1 MVEITASDI
10 YWIGAMDKISLGL
23 IFLACLSA
31 LLIICAI
38 QIYSGAMALFG
49 ALLGIACTTAFI
61 FIPSSQTM
69 AAMKV
74 LPAIVNNQRI
84 QGISES
90 TVKLTEQFLKENLET
105 LKSKDKSWE
114 IKNENQQCG
123 IPECFHPRH
132 RIQTC
137 CGSYRAEVDSPL

>member
-1 MVEITASDI
+1 MYSSTTKIGHECIGKDQRFIMVEITASDI

-61 FIPSSQTM
+61 FIP
-69 AAMKV
+69 
-74 LPAIVNNQRI
+74 AIVNNQRI

-105 LKSKDKSWE
+105 LKSKEKSGDK
-114 IKNENQQCG
+114 K
-123 IPECFHPRH
+123 
-132 RIQTC
+132 
-137 CGSYRAEVDSPL
+137 

>member
-49 ALLGIACTTAFI
+49 
-61 FIPSSQTM
+61 
-69 AAMKV
+69 V
-74 LPAIVNNQRI
+74 LPPSYLFQVLR
-84 QGISES
+84 
-90 TVKLTEQFLKENLET
+90 L
-105 LKSKDKSWE
+105 W
-114 IKNENQQCG
+114 QQ
-123 IPECFHPRH
+123 
-132 RIQTC
+132 
-137 CGSYRAEVDSPL
+137 

>member
-10 YWIGAMDKISLGL
+10 YWIGTMDKISLGL

-61 FIPSSQTM
+61 YSKFSDYGSNEGPSGNRQQSANTGDLREHCETNRTVSERESGNIE
-69 AAMKV
+69 K
-74 LPAIVNNQRI
+74 QR
-84 QGISES
+84 
-90 TVKLTEQFLKENLET
+90 
-105 LKSKDKSWE
+105 
-114 IKNENQQCG
+114 
-123 IPECFHPRH
+123 
-132 RIQTC
+132 
-137 CGSYRAEVDSPL
+137 

>member
-10 YWIGAMDKISLGL
+10 YWIGTMDKISLGL

-90 TVKLTEQFLKENLET
+90 TEQFLKENLET
-105 LKSKDKSWE
+105 LKSKDKSGD
-114 IKNENQQCG
+114 KK
-123 IPECFHPRH
+123 
-132 RIQTC
+132 
-137 CGSYRAEVDSPL
+137 

>member
-1 MVEITASDI
+1 MVERTASDI

-105 LKSKDKSWE
+105 LKSKEKSGDK
-114 IKNENQQCG
+114 K
-123 IPECFHPRH
+123 
-132 RIQTC
+132 
-137 CGSYRAEVDSPL
+137 

>member
-49 ALLGIACTTAFI
+49 ALHIYSKFSDYGSNEG
-61 FIPSSQTM
+61 PSGNRQQSANTGDLREHCETNRTVSERESGNIE
-69 AAMKV
+69 K
-74 LPAIVNNQRI
+74 QR
-84 QGISES
+84 
-90 TVKLTEQFLKENLET
+90 
-105 LKSKDKSWE
+105 
-114 IKNENQQCG
+114 
-123 IPECFHPRH
+123 
-132 RIQTC
+132 
-137 CGSYRAEVDSPL
+137 

>member
-1 MVEITASDI
+1 MSSSTAKIGQGCIGKDQRFIMVEITASDI

-105 LKSKDKSWE
+105 LKSKEKSGDK
-114 IKNENQQCG
+114 K
-123 IPECFHPRH
+123 
-132 RIQTC
+132 
-137 CGSYRAEVDSPL
+137 

>member
-74 LPAIVNNQRI
+74 LPAVVNNQRI
-84 QGISES
+84 QGVAENALE
-90 TVKLTEQFLKENLET
+90 LTEQFLQDKLESLMSKE
-105 LKSKDKSWE
+105 KS
-114 IKNENQQCG
+114 G
-123 IPECFHPRH
+123 
-132 RIQTC
+132 
-137 CGSYRAEVDSPL
+137 AEK

>member
-61 FIPSSQTM
+61 FNTGDLREHCETNRTVSERESGNIE
-69 AAMKV
+69 K
-74 LPAIVNNQRI
+74 QRKI
-84 QGISES
+84 G
-90 TVKLTEQFLKENLET
+90 
-105 LKSKDKSWE
+105 
-114 IKNENQQCG
+114 
-123 IPECFHPRH
+123 R
-132 RIQTC
+132 
-137 CGSYRAEVDSPL
+137 

>member
-61 FIPSSQTM
+61 FIP
-69 AAMKV
+69 
-74 LPAIVNNQRI
+74 AIVNNQRI

-105 LKSKDKSWE
+105 LKSKEKSGDK
-114 IKNENQQCG
+114 K
-123 IPECFHPRH
+123 
-132 RIQTC
+132 
-137 CGSYRAEVDSPL
+137 

>member
-1 MVEITASDI
+1 MYSSTAKIGQGCIGKDQRFIMVEITASDI
-10 YWIGAMDKISLGL
+10 YWIGTMDKISLGL

-74 LPAIVNNQRI
+74 LPANRQQSANTGDLREHCETNRTVSERESGNIEKQR
-84 QGISES
+84 
-90 TVKLTEQFLKENLET
+90 
-105 LKSKDKSWE
+105 
-114 IKNENQQCG
+114 
-123 IPECFHPRH
+123 
-132 RIQTC
+132 
-137 CGSYRAEVDSPL
+137 

>member
-74 LPAIVNNQRI
+74 LPAIVNNPRI
-84 QGISES
+84 QGLSES

-105 LKSKDKSWE
+105 LKSKDKSGD
-114 IKNENQQCG
+114 KK
-123 IPECFHPRH
+123 
-132 RIQTC
+132 
-137 CGSYRAEVDSPL
+137 

>member
-10 YWIGAMDKISLGL
+10 YWIGAMDKISLGP
-23 IFLACLSA
+23 A

-105 LKSKDKSWE
+105 LKSKEKSGDK
-114 IKNENQQCG
+114 K
-123 IPECFHPRH
+123 
-132 RIQTC
+132 
-137 CGSYRAEVDSPL
+137 

>member
-10 YWIGAMDKISLGL
+10 YWIGTMDKISLGL

-84 QGISES
+84 LGISES

-105 LKSKDKSWE
+105 LKSKDKSGD
-114 IKNENQQCG
+114 KK
-123 IPECFHPRH
+123 
-132 RIQTC
+132 
-137 CGSYRAEVDSPL
+137 